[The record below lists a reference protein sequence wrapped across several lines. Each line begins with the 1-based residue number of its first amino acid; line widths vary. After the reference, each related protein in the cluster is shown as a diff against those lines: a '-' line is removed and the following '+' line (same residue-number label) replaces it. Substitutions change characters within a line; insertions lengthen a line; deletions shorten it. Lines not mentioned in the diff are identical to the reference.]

1 MTLSNKTIGRRGML
15 KGGVALGAG
24 LAAPT
29 FFTRGALA
37 DLHAGYLNAPT
48 GSTVTL
54 GFNVPQSGPY
64 ADEGADELRAYRLAV
79 KHLNGEGDGGMM
91 NTMMIKGAGD
101 SSPDAQFARFD
112 ADGNGNLSKEEFAKA
127 MSSSGMSGTS
137 LTGNGILGKKVEY
150 VTGDTQ
156 TKSDAARA
164 SAKSMIEKDGAVM
177 ITGGSSSG
185 VAIAVQG
192 LCQDAG
198 VIFMAGLTHS
208 NDTTGKDKKANG
220 FRHFFNGYMSGA
232 ALAPVLEKMYG
243 ADRKAYHLTADYTWG
258 WTQQESIQNA
268 TEEKGWET
276 VQNVLT
282 PLATTDFSSY
292 VAPVVNSGADVLVLN
307 HYGGNMVNSLT
318 SAVQFGLRDKE
329 VNGKN
334 FEIVVPLYS
343 RLMAQGAG
351 ENVKGIFGSTN
362 WHWSLSDE
370 GSKAFVQSFG
380 KEYGFPPSQAAHTC
394 YVQTMLYADACERAG
409 TFNPCGVVEALEG
422 LEFDGMGNG
431 PTLYRAEDHQCF
443 KDVLV
448 VKGKENP
455 ESEFDV
461 LEVVEVTPR
470 AQVEY
475 APDHPMFAGGDLG
488 ECNPGA

>member
-1 MTLSNKTIGRRGML
+1 MSETTVSRRGML
-15 KGGVALGAG
+15 KTGVAAGAGVALPTIFTASS
-24 LAAPT
+24 AAAYT
-29 FFTRGALA
+29 
-37 DLHAGYLNAPT
+37 NEPT

-54 GFNVPQSGPY
+54 GFNVPQTGPY
-64 ADEGADELRAYRLAV
+64 ADEGADELRAYELAV
-79 KHLNGEGDGGMM
+79 EHLNGGGDGGMM
-91 NTMMIKGAGD
+91 GTF
-101 SSPDAQFARFD
+101 SS
-112 ADGNGNLSKEEFAKA
+112 KA
-127 MSSSGMSGTS
+127 
-137 LTGNGILGKKVEY
+137 LQGNGILGKKVEF

-192 LCQDAG
+192 LCQEAG

-232 ALAPVLEKMYG
+232 ALAPVLKSLYG
-243 ADRKAYHLTADYTWG
+243 DDRKAYHLTADYTWG
-258 WTQQESIQNA
+258 WTQQESIAAA
-268 TEEKGWET
+268 TEALGWET
-276 VQNVLT
+276 VNNVLT
-282 PLATTDFSSY
+282 PLAATDFSSY
-292 VAPVVNSGADVLVLN
+292 IAPVLNSGADVLVLN

-318 SAVQFGLRDKE
+318 NAVQFGLREKE

-334 FEIVVPLYS
+334 FEIVVPLFS
-343 RLMAQGAG
+343 RLMARGAG
-351 ENVKGIFGSTN
+351 ENIKNIVGSTN
-362 WHWSLSDE
+362 WHWSLQDE
-370 GSKAFVQSFG
+370 GSKAFVKSFG
-380 KEYGFPPSQAAHTC
+380 TKYGFPPSQAAHTVYC
-394 YVQTMLYADACERAG
+394 QTLLYADACERAG
-409 TFNPCGVVEALEG
+409 TFNPCGVAEALEG
-422 LEFDGMGNG
+422 FEFDGLGNG

-455 ESEFDV
+455 TSEFDL
-461 LEVVEVTPR
+461 LEVVEVTPA
-470 AQVEY
+470 AQVTYE
-475 APDHPMFAGGDLG
+475 PDHPMFAGGNLG